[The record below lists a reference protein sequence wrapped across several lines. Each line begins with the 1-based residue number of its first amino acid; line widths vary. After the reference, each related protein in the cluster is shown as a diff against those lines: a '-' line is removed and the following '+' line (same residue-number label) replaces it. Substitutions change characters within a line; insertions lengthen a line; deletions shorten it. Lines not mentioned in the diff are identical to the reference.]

1 LEPGGAQ
8 MRVRSLGP
16 KRKGDDDMTQLFN
29 QREAAEILSLSEQ
42 TVRRLTREG
51 RLPAVRI
58 GASVRY
64 RDADLEAFI
73 ETHAVAAT
81 HATDTP

>member
-1 LEPGGAQ
+1 
-8 MRVRSLGP
+8 
-16 KRKGDDDMTQLFN
+16 MTQLLS

-64 RDADLEAFI
+64 READLETFI
-73 ETHAVAAT
+73 ETHAVAAA
-81 HATDTP
+81 HATETP